1 MPKLSRFP
9 PFLPTRCGLKE
20 KIVSFRSPPLLI
32 LCLLLAAWPVMAS
45 GTADTWT
52 IRLQPAFSVGE
63 TPTWASSRT
72 NTPSLEEGADAVN
85 IPLPPLASQ
94 DAIGCYA
101 ATVVFDDNGDGGP
114 VVEWVPNAG
123 GERMLLSAGLG
134 DQGVALGANARTILL
149 SESLA
154 LDGGTLRVS
163 FAGRMNRLRSVT
175 LRPARELSVAALGA
189 ATTPALITEQG
200 KVLSDQEVSGSTVTP
215 KSGDTTEGR
224 VVSAELAALPMRL
237 DTPGSGDSM
246 EFAIPVEGNPAG
258 GVLSAQVAGLDP
270 ESWIEV
276 TLNGVSRGVLGTA
289 PIALNDP
296 STLLTPQGWISVAGW
311 QQASLYLPGRL
322 WKGGDNAL
330 VLTLHRAQ
338 GDAGK
343 PVHLQNVRCDLLFPE
358 QQVPAAVPTTNQPAA
373 PTGSNALSNGSLYG
387 NPSPSLFRA
396 NVPAH

>member
-1 MPKLSRFP
+1 
-9 PFLPTRCGLKE
+9 
-20 KIVSFRSPPLLI
+20 
-32 LCLLLAAWPVMAS
+32 MAS

-52 IRLQPAFSVGE
+52 IRLQPAFSVGD
-63 TPTWASSRT
+63 TPAWASSRT
-72 NTPSLEEGADAVN
+72 NAASLEEGADAVN
-85 IPLPPLASQ
+85 ILLPPLATQ

-134 DQGVALGANARTILL
+134 DQGVALGLNARTVLL
-149 SESLA
+149 TASLA

-163 FAGRMNRLRSVT
+163 FAGRMKRLLSVT

-189 ATTPALITEQG
+189 ATTPAMITEQG
-200 KVLSDQEVSGSTVTP
+200 KVLSDQEVSGSTLPP
-215 KSGDTTEGR
+215 KSGDTTEGL

-237 DTPGSGDSM
+237 DAPGSGDSM

-258 GVLSAQVAGLDP
+258 GVLNAQVAGLDP

-276 TLNGVSRGVLGTA
+276 TLNGQSRGVLATA

-296 STLLTPQGWISVAGW
+296 STLLSPRGRISVAGW
-311 QQASLYLPGRL
+311 QQVSLYLPGRL
-322 WKGGDNAL
+322 WKEADNAL
-330 VLTLHRAQ
+330 VLTLHRAP
-338 GDAGK
+338 GDEGK
-343 PVHLQNVRCDLLFPE
+343 PVYLQNVRCDLLFQE
-358 QQVPAAVPTTNQPAA
+358 QQVPAAVPATNPTAAPDTA
-373 PTGSNALSNGSLYG
+373 PTGSDALSNGSVYG

-396 NVPAH
+396 NLPAH